1 MLVGLTASV
10 GSRRSLCQGNVTRC
24 VKCKAEQ
31 PTIPTFNLRNPVLV
45 EIWSKQVYPAKQV
58 ENVLFADELTAGF
71 GLYQNTIEFVQ
82 PAFGS
87 HVQVRS
93 HLVTFR
99 VADEVQVQAF
109 GAEQNPGFYV
119 CWSC

>member
-1 MLVGLTASV
+1 
-10 GSRRSLCQGNVTRC
+10 LCQGNVTRC

-58 ENVLFADELTAGF
+58 ENVFFADELTAGF

-99 VADEVQVQAF
+99 VADEVQVQVF
-109 GAEQNPGFYV
+109 GAKENSVFYL
-119 CWSC
+119 CWHWLYFRY